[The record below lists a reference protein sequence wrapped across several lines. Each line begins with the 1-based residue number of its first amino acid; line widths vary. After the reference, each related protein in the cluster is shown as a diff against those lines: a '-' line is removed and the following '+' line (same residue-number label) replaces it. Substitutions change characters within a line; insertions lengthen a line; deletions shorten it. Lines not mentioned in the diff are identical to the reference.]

1 MIPLETKLKSIR
13 EVIDIEIPQGDIDAI
28 LGKGNQ
34 LEALI
39 GLSAECKAHALKRLS
54 LKKLE
59 KLNEL
64 QGQELAPS
72 VLIKAID
79 LNAAEEDALFQYAD
93 RINAAVTHEL
103 DYMRTLISYYKEE
116 KKQEYQPGIPRA

>member
-1 MIPLETKLKSIR
+1 MITLETKLKSIR
-13 EVIDIEIPQGDIDAI
+13 EVIDVEIPLDDINAVLI
-28 LGKGNQ
+28 KGNQ

-39 GLSAECKAHALKRLS
+39 GLSAECKAQALKRVS

-64 QGQELAPS
+64 QDQDLAPS
-72 VLIKAID
+72 VLMKAID
-79 LNAAEEDALFQYAD
+79 LHAAEEDALFQYAD
-93 RINAAVTHEL
+93 RVNAAVTHEL

>member
-1 MIPLETKLKSIR
+1 MITLESKLKSIR
-13 EVIDIEIPQGDIDAI
+13 EVIDIEIPPGDIDAI

-39 GLSAECKAHALKRLS
+39 GLSAECKAQALKRLS

-59 KLNEL
+59 KLNQL
-64 QGQELAPS
+64 QGQELGATIMMKTIE
-72 VLIKAID
+72 LH
-79 LNAAEEDALFQYAD
+79 AAEEDALFQYAD

-116 KKQEYQPGIPRA
+116 KKQEYQPSIPRA